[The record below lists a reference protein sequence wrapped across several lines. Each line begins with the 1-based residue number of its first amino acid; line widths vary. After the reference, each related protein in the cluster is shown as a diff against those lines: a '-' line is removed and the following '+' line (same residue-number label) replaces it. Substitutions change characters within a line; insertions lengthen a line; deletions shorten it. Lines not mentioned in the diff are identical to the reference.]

1 MTPTAEIVT
10 FRLTRDATPAQ
21 FLDAMRQMQPFV
33 DRHGGM
39 LGRTLSCD
47 ADGLWTD
54 HVIWDSP
61 EAAQAL
67 AAAFMTAP
75 ETEAARALIDP
86 ETVVM
91 RHAPI
96 LLQTE

>member
-1 MTPTAEIVT
+1 MTTTAEIVT
-10 FRLTRDATPAQ
+10 FRLNSGATHIQ
-21 FLDAMRQMQPFV
+21 FLDAMQQMQPLV

-47 ADGLWTD
+47 NEGVWTD
-54 HVIWDSP
+54 HVLWESLD
-61 EAAQAL
+61 AAQAL

-86 ETVVM
+86 NTVQM
-91 RHAPI
+91 RHAAVH
-96 LLQTE
+96 LQQE